1 MNPLEKT
8 DHKAE
13 DITNWLKN
21 FPICLMSYE
30 RQCWSDF
37 HTKSKG
43 AQGLVFMQITF
54 EKGMTDFN
62 FKNGEVDTIANGNY
76 KFVTLISMK
85 RFRF

>member
-21 FPICLMSYE
+21 FPFCLMSYE

-37 HTKSKG
+37 HIKSKG
-43 AQGLVFMQITF
+43 AQGLVFM
-54 EKGMTDFN
+54 
-62 FKNGEVDTIANGNY
+62 
-76 KFVTLISMK
+76 
-85 RFRF
+85 